1 MSFFRYLKN
10 VIVFTAL
17 LSLAAGIWSFTFSE
31 YFVPQVWMILVYF
44 LAISVTFQFIL
55 TQKQKGE
62 PKKYIRAFLAS
73 TTIKLFIHLIAL
85 IVFALL
91 NRDKAVPLIITF
103 FSCYLLFTFFEVTVQ
118 LKEPKQN
125 NVSETSVKE
134 LK

>member
-10 VIVFTAL
+10 VTVFTAL
-17 LSLAAGIWSFTFSE
+17 LSLAAGIWSFSFAE
-31 YFVPQVWMILVYF
+31 YFVPKVWMILVYF
-44 LAISVTFQFIL
+44 LVISVIFQFIL

-62 PKKYIRAFLAS
+62 PKKYIRAFLAI
-73 TTIKLFIHLIAL
+73 TTIKLFIHLTAL

-91 NRDKAVPLIITF
+91 NRDNAVPLIITF
-103 FSCYLLFTFFEVTVQ
+103 FSCYLLFTIFEVAVQ

-125 NVSETSVKE
+125 NVSETPVKE